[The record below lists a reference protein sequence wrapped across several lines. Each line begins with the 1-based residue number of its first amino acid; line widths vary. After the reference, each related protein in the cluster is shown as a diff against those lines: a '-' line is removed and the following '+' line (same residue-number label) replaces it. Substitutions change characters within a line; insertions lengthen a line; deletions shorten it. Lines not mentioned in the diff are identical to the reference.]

1 MPDEAK
7 VRSIDE
13 LDAFRSDLIVF
24 VSKARKAIDSVSDEI
39 RRTRLWVETDRGPFW
54 QAQVKKRT
62 RALEQ
67 AQGELMTARMSA
79 FVDNPVLQQQQV
91 RKAKAALEEAEQK
104 VQRCKHWSRS
114 FDSTVQ
120 PLAKKLESVTQF
132 IDYDMP
138 QAVQF
143 MAQIIRILD
152 QYAERVPMEESK
164 APPSEIAA
172 EQPPEPP
179 ES

>member
-13 LDAFRSDLIVF
+13 LEAFRANLIVF

-39 RRTRLWVETDRGPFW
+39 RRTRLWVESDRGPFW
-54 QAQVKKRT
+54 QAQVKKRS
-62 RALEQ
+62 RLLEQ
-67 AQGELMTARMSA
+67 ANAELMTARMSN
-79 FVDNPVLQQQQV
+79 FVENPLLQQQQV

-104 VQRCKHWSRS
+104 VMRCKHWSRS
-114 FDSTVQ
+114 FDSHVM

-138 QAVQF
+138 QAIQF
-143 MAQIIRILD
+143 MAQIIRLLD
-152 QYAERVPMEESK
+152 AYAERIPAQEARSPTAELTTEPSTS
-164 APPSEIAA
+164 PP
-172 EQPPEPP
+172 P
-179 ES
+179 